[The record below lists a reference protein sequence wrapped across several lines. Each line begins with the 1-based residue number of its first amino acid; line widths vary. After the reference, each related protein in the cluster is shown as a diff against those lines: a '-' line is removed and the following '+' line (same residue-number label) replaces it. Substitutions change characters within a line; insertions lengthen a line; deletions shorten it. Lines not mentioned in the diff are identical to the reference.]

1 MLSNPTKGHL
11 LAIFTIL
18 VWGVTFSST
27 KILLPD
33 FAPAEILFI
42 RFFIAYVFLSLL
54 CVKLHTQCIAF
65 VSFSNEILFILAGLS
80 GGCLYFLAENVAL
93 LYTTASNASLLVAIN
108 PFFTGLLFAFVYGKK
123 LSRFFILGFFVS
135 FVGIF
140 LVIFQGELSLQIY
153 PIGDLLCILA
163 GIIWSVYTLVLEMIF
178 ARFKGISHLVILKRI
193 FFYGLLFT
201 LPFTLY
207 QSGILQGDFH
217 TLQDF
222 TRYTKV
228 SNLANLFFLGL
239 VASGLCY
246 LSWNASLKLLGS
258 LKASAYI
265 YSVPVIGVIAA
276 CVSLGEVLSVYIII
290 GGILTLLGLFLSQR
304 G

>member
-54 CVKLHTQCIAF
+54 CIKLHTQRIAF
-65 VSFSNEILFILAGLS
+65 VSFSNEILFVLAGLS

-193 FFYGLLFT
+193 FFYGLLFA
-201 LPFTLY
+201 LPFALY

-217 TLQDF
+217 TLHDF
-222 TRYTKV
+222 TRYVKAM
-228 SNLANLFFLGL
+228 NLANLLFLGL

-290 GGILTLLGLFLSQR
+290 GGLLTLFGLFLSQR

>member
-1 MLSNPTKGHL
+1 MLSNLAKGHL

-27 KILLPD
+27 KLLLPD

-42 RFFIAYVFLSLL
+42 RFFIAYLFLGFL
-54 CVKLHTQCIAF
+54 CVQLCAKRIALTNF
-65 VSFSNEILFILAGLS
+65 RDELLFALAGLS
-80 GGCLYFLAENVAL
+80 GGCLYFLAENIAL

-108 PFFTGLLFAFVYGKK
+108 PFFTGLLFALVYHKK

-140 LVIFQGELSLQIY
+140 LVIFQGNFSLHIY

-163 GIIWSVYTLVLEMIF
+163 GIIWSIYTLILEMIF
-178 ARFKGISHLVILKRI
+178 TRFKGYSHLVFLKRI

-201 LPFTLY
+201 LPFVLF

-217 TLQDF
+217 ALQDF
-222 TRYTKV
+222 TRFTKT

-246 LSWNASLKLLGS
+246 LSWNASLKSLGF

-276 CVSLGEVLSVYIII
+276 CMSLGEVLSVYIII
-290 GGILTLLGLFLSQR
+290 GGLLTLFGLFLSQR